1 VPTVKHID
9 GPAVVAPSD
18 PMVTA
23 GNIPGS
29 FLDLVSF
36 LSSRSCPERL
46 SARTVSQI
54 SWTPGFGFLPHE
66 PQAVEHDEQCAFLVA
81 DTADGRTDCRK

>member
-1 VPTVKHID
+1 MPIVKHID
-9 GPAVVAPSD
+9 GLAAVVPSD

-36 LSSRSCPERL
+36 LVFP
-46 SARTVSQI
+46 I
-54 SWTPGFGFLPHE
+54 MPGAAECAYCVTDFLDAWVWIP
-66 PQAVEHDEQCAFLVA
+66 PPRATGC
-81 DTADGRTDCRK
+81 